1 MSTQSISGEM
11 AMNALVVGDFKDLD
25 RDQVVKAAARADATA
40 VFCPSVAKALSRLR
54 TGHERPLCVLVSG
67 DADVKQLVDGIRDE
81 ADLFSIP
88 VLVLLSRLSTEAYRD
103 AYLAGADDV
112 VIAADIGGFTRRL
125 ANLYQHANED
135 RPAATLGRAVVASLS
150 EESRRRLGRTLRQV
164 GFEVSYAS
172 SIDEVVRSAQ
182 EGQRPAFAVVAGEAP
197 EGALPSSTGLR
208 NVATIAG
215 IPTLFLTGGDAELA
229 KQADDQIADVT
240 GKLLF
245 FADEQ
250 AKATFKDRRAS
261 ARKLYSSI
269 CSFREVG
276 ALQPTYGVTHNLS
289 LEGMY
294 VRTLD
299 APRPQSLLWIELHAP
314 VNGTPLHLR
323 AHAVWQRL
331 PGAGKGVLPPGF
343 GLRIHA
349 EQCPPGDVKALADG
363 YEALRA

>member
-1 MSTQSISGEM
+1 
-11 AMNALVVGDFKDLD
+11 
-25 RDQVVKAAARADATA
+25 
-40 VFCPSVAKALSRLR
+40 
-54 TGHERPLCVLVSG
+54 
-67 DADVKQLVDGIRDE
+67 VKQLVDGIRDE

-125 ANLYQHANED
+125 ANLLQHANSA

-172 SIDEVVRSAQ
+172 SIDEVIANAQ
-182 EGQRPAFAVVAGEAP
+182 AGQKPAFAVVAGEAP
-197 EGALPSSTGLR
+197 DGALPCTTGLR
-208 NVATIAG
+208 NVATIVG
-215 IPTLFLTGGDAELA
+215 IPTLFLTGGDSQLD

-269 CSFREVG
+269 CSFRAVG

-299 APRPQSLLWIELHAP
+299 APRPQSSLWIELHAP
-314 VNGTPLHLR
+314 MNGTPLHLR

-331 PGAGKGVLPPGF
+331 PGAGEGVLPPGF
-343 GLRIHA
+343 GLRIDA
-349 EQCPPGDVKALADG
+349 EQCPPGDIKALADG